1 MWIEAL
7 NLASVPAS
15 LELRRVK
22 NIYYPPDIREGPVAF
37 LGLGADAAMVT
48 TVSKQPS
55 IAQVSLPPPKVS
67 KGPSK
72 AGDQG

>member
-1 MWIEAL
+1 MWTEAL

-37 LGLGADAAMVT
+37 LGLGVDTALVT
-48 TVSKQPS
+48 TVFEQPCT
-55 IAQVSLPPPKVS
+55 AQVSLPPPKVS
-67 KGPSK
+67 KGPGK
-72 AGDQG
+72 AGDQC